1 MDGGAPAG
9 IRIRPGEEGWVTMR
23 RTIRT
28 ITIHGNSSTNPNG
41 IEIVEFLLSR
51 IRRLKKANFGI
62 VKPFS
67 LEA

>member
-9 IRIRPGEEGWVTMR
+9 IRIRPVEEGCVTMR

-28 ITIHGNSSTNPNG
+28 ITIHGNRSTKPSG
-41 IEIVEFLLSR
+41 IEIAEFLLSR

-62 VKPFS
+62 IKPFS
-67 LEA
+67 FET